1 MAQTTIAPSI
11 YIPAL
16 LHVGDWFCQDFQFSS
31 SLWLLHELYVIYL
44 KRFQQYLNYQIWREK
59 SPFHPVFP
67 WGFQTCKGKACESQQ
82 QMGGLHGA
90 CRMPRFMYELPCSV
104 RRRKDHYPS
113 SQFLTG
119 GGSRAANTGHG
130 VQKGGVVGGGQR
142 MALESPGQRPA
153 RHSSGYCEQEAR
165 DESRRLWTGKDLE
178 EHQSAVLLP
187 VYPTEHV
194 RTDSLFELQLRFL
207 SGRRQVKPIDFISG
221 NKLLEAER
229 VDKN

>member
-1 MAQTTIAPSI
+1 
-11 YIPAL
+11 
-16 LHVGDWFCQDFQFSS
+16 
-31 SLWLLHELYVIYL
+31 
-44 KRFQQYLNYQIWREK
+44 
-59 SPFHPVFP
+59 
-67 WGFQTCKGKACESQQ
+67 
-82 QMGGLHGA
+82 MGGLHGA
-90 CRMPRFMYELPCSV
+90 CRVPRFMYELPCSV
-104 RRRKDHYPS
+104 RRRKDHYPP

-142 MALESPGQRPA
+142 MALESSSGQRA
-153 RHSSGYCEQEAR
+153 SSSGYCAQEAR
-165 DESRRLWTGKDLE
+165 DESRRLWPGKDLE

-187 VYPTEHV
+187 VCPTEHV